1 MNQWLLLIGEG
12 SVVRQRESDFSV
24 RPRLP
29 GYPLTKGRNSVY
41 YLIVYIA
48 KKINYCF
55 TNYCF
60 TTIFTRKLGLLRRL
74 KAAVTSL
81 LVEQDE

>member
-24 RPRLP
+24 CPRLP

-41 YLIVYIA
+41 YII
-48 KKINYCF
+48 
-55 TNYCF
+55 
-60 TTIFTRKLGLLRRL
+60 
-74 KAAVTSL
+74 
-81 LVEQDE
+81 